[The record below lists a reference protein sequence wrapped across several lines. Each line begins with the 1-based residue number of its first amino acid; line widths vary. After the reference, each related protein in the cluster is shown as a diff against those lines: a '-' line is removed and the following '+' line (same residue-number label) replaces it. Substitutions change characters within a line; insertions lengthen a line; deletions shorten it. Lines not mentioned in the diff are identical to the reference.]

1 MGESKFF
8 VCAVS
13 TLVLCLNRPVLT
25 SANMGRV
32 KKETVKKDVAAGDRS
47 PHCIKVVKGQ
57 NRKMKDTGEHD
68 CWWRRINSK
77 SQNIKKRSSTDA
89 YDWGHMYSVIKKIL
103 PVNENITNKI
113 EKLLPAAIDCV
124 NVSIP
129 KYMSFLLPLAINKIV
144 PGPFAGVAY
153 DVASETVVP
162 YIVDKVIPNAVDSL
176 LSEETR
182 TNIAIEKSL
191 RERRLSEFSEIE
203 L

>member
-1 MGESKFF
+1 MGTIQEFIWG
-8 VCAVS
+8 CAR
-13 TLVLCLNRPVLT
+13 LVVDDLLVYFCC
-25 SANMGRV
+25 AIMGRV
-32 KKETVKKDVAAGDRS
+32 KKVTVKKEVPAGNNS
-47 PHCIKVVKGQ
+47 PQCNKALKGQ
-57 NRKMKDTGEHD
+57 NRKIKDTGEDD

-77 SQNIKKRSSTDA
+77 SQNIKKRNNTDA

-129 KYMSFLLPLAINKIV
+129 KYMSYLLPLAINKIV

-162 YIVDKVIPNAVDSL
+162 YIVDKVIPNAVDSF

-191 RERRLSEFSEIE
+191 RERRPSEFSEIE

>member
-1 MGESKFF
+1 
-8 VCAVS
+8 
-13 TLVLCLNRPVLT
+13 
-25 SANMGRV
+25 MGRV
-32 KKETVKKDVAAGDRS
+32 KKVTVKKEVPAGNNS
-47 PHCIKVVKGQ
+47 P
-57 NRKMKDTGEHD
+57 R
-68 CWWRRINSK
+68 
-77 SQNIKKRSSTDA
+77 
-89 YDWGHMYSVIKKIL
+89 VIKHLKD
-103 PVNENITNKI
+103 KI
-113 EKLLPAAIDCV
+113 EKLRILVKMTVGGGGLTPNLRTSKRGITLMRMIGAICTPAIDCV

-129 KYMSFLLPLAINKIV
+129 KYMSYLLPLAINKIV

-191 RERRLSEFSEIE
+191 RERRPSEFSEID